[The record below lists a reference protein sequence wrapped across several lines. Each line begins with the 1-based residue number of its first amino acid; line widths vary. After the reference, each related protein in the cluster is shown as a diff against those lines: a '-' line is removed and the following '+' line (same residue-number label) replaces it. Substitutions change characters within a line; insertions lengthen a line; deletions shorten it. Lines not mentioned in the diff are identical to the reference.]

1 MSQSNWRRPLLM
13 LLLLVSS
20 HLSAGE
26 TDTQPE
32 PRSNAA
38 ATVMLLG
45 VFHFDNPGLDAVKFD
60 TIDVMTAPSQTYL
73 EALTERLAQFKPTK
87 VLLEYNPDNEAT
99 VNQRYRDY
107 RAGSYQLERNEIYQL
122 GFRVAAKAGLARVY
136 SFDDRST
143 NWDSS
148 LWDYLPK
155 HEPQLMQTVEKL
167 IADMSRDF
175 QKAHQT
181 QSLRELLRST
191 NDAEADRAN
200 KDIYLLTNAVGAEQ
214 KLFHG
219 ANSTASWWHRNFKM
233 YANIQ
238 LHAAPGEHILVI
250 GGQGHTAILRDL
262 LQIDPRLAEENPVPY
277 L

>member
-1 MSQSNWRRPLLM
+1 MSRNHWLLM
-13 LLLLVSS
+13 LLLLAGTGRVR
-20 HLSAGE
+20 AGE
-26 TDTQPE
+26 AEVQTG
-32 PRSNAA
+32 PRSNEP

-60 TIDVMTAPSQTYL
+60 TIDVMTAPSQRYL
-73 EALTERLAQFKPTK
+73 EELTERLAQFKPTK
-87 VLLEYNPDNEAT
+87 VLLEYNPDNEAA

-107 RAGSYQLERNEIYQL
+107 RAGSYALERNEIYQL

-155 HEPQLMQTVEKL
+155 HEPQMMQAVEKL
-167 IADMSRDF
+167 IADMSRQF
-175 QKAHQT
+175 QQDHQT

-191 NDAEADRAN
+191 NDAETDRAN
-200 KDIYLLTNAVGAEQ
+200 KDTYLLTNAAGAEQ

-238 LHAAPGEHILVI
+238 LQAAPGERILVI

-262 LQIDPRLAEENPVPY
+262 LQIDPRLNEDDPAPY